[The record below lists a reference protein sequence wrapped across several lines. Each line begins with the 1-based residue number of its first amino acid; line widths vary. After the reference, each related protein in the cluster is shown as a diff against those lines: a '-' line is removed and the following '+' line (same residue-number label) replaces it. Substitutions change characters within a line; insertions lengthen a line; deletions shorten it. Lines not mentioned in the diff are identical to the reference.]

1 MPSQATM
8 QSKFVNYHIGS
19 RNVQVGFPILP
30 VFARDIIN
38 VLFDADSDSID
49 QTLQLWSQHSECETK
64 VFPYCISGDER
75 CETLHINFDAYT
87 SSILPFNTEYAAFY
101 TVSNADRVDYVL
113 EESCRTME
121 RRKVKAVSLDALLD
135 LDIFRGSP
143 PDFLSLDTQGSE
155 YRILSGAS
163 AALRHNI
170 LGLMVEVE
178 FVQLYE
184 GQELFHHIQSLL
196 EHAGFRLTR
205 IITNEEFSPFR
216 GPIGARGRGFVLAGE
231 ALFLRRLETLK
242 DLKSDDERYA
252 YLHKLAFISIMFE
265 CLEYASQ
272 VLNEADRLTPSQS
285 LMQEL
290 GQRRYFKFLRE
301 MVTAIAGLPPEYL
314 LTMEEAMTFRD
325 AQARFKARG
334 SPIGSG
340 DGAS

>member
-1 MPSQATM
+1 M

-30 VFARDIIN
+30 AFAGDIIN
-38 VLFDADSDSID
+38 VLFDADVDSID
-49 QTLQLWSQHSECETK
+49 QTTKLWGQHSECETQ
-64 VFPYCISGDER
+64 VFPYCISEDER

-87 SSILPFNTEYAAFY
+87 SSIFSFNPEYAAFY
-101 TVSNADRVDYVL
+101 TLSNADQVDYIL

-121 RRKVKAVSLDALLD
+121 RRKVKAISLDALLASD
-135 LDIFRGSP
+135 SFRGRP

-163 AALRHNI
+163 GALRHNI

-178 FVQLYE
+178 FVQIYE
-184 GQELFHHIQSLL
+184 GQELFHHIQLLL

-205 IITNEEFSPFR
+205 IMTNEEFSPFR
-216 GPIGARGRGFVLAGE
+216 GPIGARARGFVLSGE
-231 ALFLRRLETLK
+231 ALFLRRLETFK
-242 DLKSDDERYA
+242 DVKSDDEGYL
-252 YLHKLAFISIMFE
+252 YLHKLAFISIMFG
-265 CLEYASQ
+265 CLEYAIQ
-272 VLNEADRLTPSQS
+272 VLNEADRLVPSQS
-285 LMQEL
+285 VMREL

-301 MVTAIAGLPPEYL
+301 TVAAVAALPPEYP
-314 LTMEEAMTFRD
+314 LTMKEALTFEEAQR
-325 AQARFKARG
+325 RFKESG